1 MWNKKLRIEPFLT
14 LTYFKSVL
22 TLSIEARVAPS
33 RALLV
38 WADGYKNSSW
48 ILNLHLIIDFSL
60 PLNGNTVISKQK
72 SSLFYCTLRRSRLH
86 YAWGFQYNLEI

>member
-38 WADGYKNSSW
+38 
-48 ILNLHLIIDFSL
+48 
-60 PLNGNTVISKQK
+60 
-72 SSLFYCTLRRSRLH
+72 
-86 YAWGFQYNLEI
+86 